1 MAKNTDISLRNKVI
15 YSVYVRNHTND
26 GTFNA
31 VADDLDRIKSLGTDI
46 IWFMPIHPIGVKNKK
61 GSLGCPYANKDY
73 RTTNPEYGT
82 MDDFKN
88 LVEKIHAK
96 SMKCMIDV
104 VYNHTSPDSNLS
116 VEHPEFFY
124 RKPDGNF
131 GNKVGDWSDI
141 IDLDYSNKELWK
153 YQIDSLV
160 MWAKIV
166 DGFRCDVASFVPVE
180 FWKQA
185 REAVAKVNPDCIWLA
200 ESVHSS
206 FNVFSRKSGIYTA
219 SDYELFDAFD
229 MEYDYDI
236 REVFDKYLKGK
247 TTLSNYMDMFNYQEA
262 IYPQNYD
269 KMRCLEN
276 HDQPRICHYVK
287 NRSDLENYTA
297 FLYFLKGSTLIY
309 AGQEFG
315 CDETPS
321 LFDKDVFPR
330 NTGIDIS
337 SLLAKL
343 DTIKKTVL
351 DDDDYFRADADDEND
366 IAIFERDNNKSKK
379 VGIFSLKS
387 KSADVK
393 VDLPDGDYKNVASF
407 VAVLPANDPEILV
420 YVMLDDPN
428 NARTD
433 YSSILAA
440 PVAGNIISEVAPYL
454 GIATDGE
461 DRSGT
466 IVTVPNLVGTEWSN
480 AQVQLNIQGLK
491 HQLQESQ
498 SSQSAAPVTYQY
510 PHAGSKVPY
519 GTTIYLYTDT
529 YEGSHTEVPDVTGKS
544 PDFARQMLS
553 AAGLN
558 CVVEGSGTVQA
569 QSAEPGS
576 SVQRGTII
584 TLTCG

>member
-1 MAKNTDISLRNKVI
+1 MAKNTEISLRNKVI
-15 YSVYVRNHTND
+15 YSIYVRNHTND

-31 VADDLDRIKSLGTDI
+31 VADDLDRIKLLGTDI

-82 MDDFKN
+82 MDDFKS

-96 SMKCMIDV
+96 GMKCIIDV

-141 IDLDYSNKELWK
+141 IDLDYSNKELWQ

-160 MWAKIV
+160 MWARIV

-236 REVFDKYLKGK
+236 REVFDKYLKGE

-287 NRSDLENYTA
+287 EKSDLENYTA

-330 NTGIDIS
+330 NTGIDLS
-337 SLLAKL
+337 NLFAKL

-366 IAIFERDNNKSKK
+366 IA
-379 VGIFSLKS
+379 
-387 KSADVK
+387 
-393 VDLPDGDYKNVASF
+393 
-407 VAVLPANDPEILV
+407 
-420 YVMLDDPN
+420 
-428 NARTD
+428 
-433 YSSILAA
+433 
-440 PVAGNIISEVAPYL
+440 
-454 GIATDGE
+454 
-461 DRSGT
+461 
-466 IVTVPNLVGTEWSN
+466 
-480 AQVQLNIQGLK
+480 
-491 HQLQESQ
+491 
-498 SSQSAAPVTYQY
+498 
-510 PHAGSKVPY
+510 
-519 GTTIYLYTDT
+519 
-529 YEGSHTEVPDVTGKS
+529 
-544 PDFARQMLS
+544 
-553 AAGLN
+553 
-558 CVVEGSGTVQA
+558 
-569 QSAEPGS
+569 
-576 SVQRGTII
+576 
-584 TLTCG
+584 

>member
-1 MAKNTDISLRNKVI
+1 MAKNTEISLRNKVI

-82 MDDFKN
+82 MDDFKS

-96 SMKCMIDV
+96 GMKCIIDV

-141 IDLDYSNKELWK
+141 IDLDYSNKELWR

-236 REVFDKYLKGK
+236 REVFDKYLKGE

-269 KMRCLEN
+269 KMRFLEN

-287 NRSDLENYTA
+287 NKSDLENYTA

-330 NTGIDIS
+330 NTGIDLS
-337 SLLAKL
+337 NLFAKL

-351 DDDDYFRADADDEND
+351 DDDDYFKADADDEND
-366 IAIFERDNNKSKK
+366 IAILERDNNKSKK

-393 VDLPDGDYKNVASF
+393 VDLPDGDCKN
-407 VAVLPANDPEILV
+407 EI
-420 YVMLDDPN
+420 
-428 NARTD
+428 
-433 YSSILAA
+433 S
-440 PVAGNIISEVAPYL
+440 
-454 GIATDGE
+454 GE
-461 DRSGT
+461 T
-466 IVTVPNLVGTEWSN
+466 VTVSN
-480 AQVQLNIQGLK
+480 
-491 HQLQESQ
+491 
-498 SSQSAAPVTYQY
+498 
-510 PHAGSKVPY
+510 
-519 GTTIYLYTDT
+519 
-529 YEGSHTEVPDVTGKS
+529 GKIHCNGK
-544 PDFARQMLS
+544 A
-553 AAGLN
+553 
-558 CVVEGSGTVQA
+558 
-569 QSAEPGS
+569 
-576 SVQRGTII
+576 II
-584 TLTCG
+584 IRK

>member
-1 MAKNTDISLRNKVI
+1 MAKNTEISLRNKVI

-82 MDDFKN
+82 MDDFKS

-96 SMKCMIDV
+96 GMKCIIDV

-141 IDLDYSNKELWK
+141 IDLDYSNKELWQ

-236 REVFDKYLKGK
+236 REVFDKYLKGE

-287 NRSDLENYTA
+287 NKSDLENYTA

-330 NTGIDIS
+330 NTGIDLS
-337 SLLAKL
+337 NLLAKL

-351 DDDDYFRADADDEND
+351 DDDDYFKADADDEND
-366 IAIFERDNNKSKK
+366 IAILERDNNKSKK

-393 VDLPDGDYKNVASF
+393 VDLPDGDYKN
-407 VAVLPANDPEILV
+407 
-420 YVMLDDPN
+420 
-428 NARTD
+428 
-433 YSSILAA
+433 
-440 PVAGNIISEVAPYL
+440 
-454 GIATDGE
+454 
-461 DRSGT
+461 
-466 IVTVPNLVGTEWSN
+466 
-480 AQVQLNIQGLK
+480 
-491 HQLQESQ
+491 
-498 SSQSAAPVTYQY
+498 
-510 PHAGSKVPY
+510 
-519 GTTIYLYTDT
+519 
-529 YEGSHTEVPDVTGKS
+529 
-544 PDFARQMLS
+544 
-553 AAGLN
+553 
-558 CVVEGSGTVQA
+558 
-569 QSAEPGS
+569 
-576 SVQRGTII
+576 
-584 TLTCG
+584 

>member
-1 MAKNTDISLRNKVI
+1 MAKNTEISLRNKVI

-31 VADDLDRIKSLGTDI
+31 VAEDLDRIKSLGTDI

-82 MDDFKN
+82 MDDFKS

-96 SMKCMIDV
+96 GMKCIIDV

-141 IDLDYSNKELWK
+141 IDLDYSNKELWQ

-236 REVFDKYLKGK
+236 REVFDKYLKGE
-247 TTLSNYMDMFNYQEA
+247 TSLSHYLDMFNYQEA

-330 NTGIDIS
+330 NTGIDLS
-337 SLLAKL
+337 NLLAKL

-366 IAIFERDNNKSKK
+366 IAILERDNNKSKK

-393 VDLPDGDYKNVASF
+393 KLTSPTATIKTKS
-407 VAVLPANDPEILV
+407 AVKQLRFQTE
-420 YVMLDDPN
+420 
-428 NARTD
+428 RF
-433 YSSILAA
+433 
-440 PVAGNIISEVAPYL
+440 
-454 GIATDGE
+454 IAT
-461 DRSGT
+461 
-466 IVTVPNLVGTEWSN
+466 
-480 AQVQLNIQGLK
+480 AKQ
-491 HQLQESQ
+491 
-498 SSQSAAPVTYQY
+498 
-510 PHAGSKVPY
+510 
-519 GTTIYLYTDT
+519 
-529 YEGSHTEVPDVTGKS
+529 
-544 PDFARQMLS
+544 
-553 AAGLN
+553 
-558 CVVEGSGTVQA
+558 
-569 QSAEPGS
+569 
-576 SVQRGTII
+576 
-584 TLTCG
+584 

>member
-1 MAKNTDISLRNKVI
+1 MAKNTEISLRDKVI
-15 YSVYVRNHTND
+15 YSIYVRNHTND

-31 VADDLDRIKSLGTDI
+31 VAEDLDRIKSLGTDI

-82 MDDFKN
+82 MDDFKS

-96 SMKCMIDV
+96 GMKCMIDV

-141 IDLDYSNKELWK
+141 IDLDYSNKELWQ

-287 NRSDLENYTA
+287 NKSDLENYTA

-351 DDDDYFRADADDEND
+351 DDDDYFKADADDEND
-366 IAIFERDNNKSKK
+366 IAILERDNNKSKK

-393 VDLPDGDYKNVASF
+393 VDLPDGDYKNEISGET
-407 VAVLPANDPEILV
+407 VAV
-420 YVMLDDPN
+420 
-428 NARTD
+428 
-433 YSSILAA
+433 
-440 PVAGNIISEVAPYL
+440 
-454 GIATDGE
+454 
-461 DRSGT
+461 
-466 IVTVPNLVGTEWSN
+466 SN
-480 AQVQLNIQGLK
+480 GKIHCNGCL
-491 HQLQESQ
+491 
-498 SSQSAAPVTYQY
+498 
-510 PHAGSKVPY
+510 
-519 GTTIYLYTDT
+519 LYTSDT
-529 YEGSHTEVPDVTGKS
+529 ADE
-544 PDFARQMLS
+544 L
-553 AAGLN
+553 
-558 CVVEGSGTVQA
+558 
-569 QSAEPGS
+569 
-576 SVQRGTII
+576 
-584 TLTCG
+584 